1 MLLFDS
7 ERKQKHQVR
16 YTEFQAIVLAGYG
29 NRLYPLTEDNNV
41 PKALLPIAN
50 KPMLYYVLDWLER
63 AGIFDVIIITESNG
77 EYKIG
82 QYIKNVYEGKLK
94 PILEVV
100 KEDVGTADNDFIII
114 SCDLI
119 LDLPPHQ
126 LLDYHRKHNPTFT
139 ALYSEPKKSEGV
151 TGGSGGSSGC
161 KDDVKQFVG
170 VDVTKSRLVYLAS
183 SADLDE
189 ELSVRMSLLWK
200 FPRLNIL
207 TKLQDSHLYIFK
219 RWVIDLIVN
228 KKSISS
234 IREQLIPLLVKC
246 QYQKKLIDKEGIN
259 EFAKTQDSQKMT
271 KIRTETRVSQSA
283 VISPKTQVGS
293 DSLVGD
299 DTKIDDRTSIK
310 RSTIGTH
317 CVIGKNVKISNSVI
331 MDHVIIEDK

>member
-63 AGIFDVIIITESNG
+63 AGIF

-200 FPRLNIL
+200 
-207 TKLQDSHLYIFK
+207 
-219 RWVIDLIVN
+219 WVIDLIVN

-259 EFAKTQDSQKMT
+259 EFAKTQDSQKVALDYSTTWMT